1 MKWIFPVGDERIEID
16 LASET
21 SYEWTRIRPGD
32 YLLRVGARSFTVDSI
47 HIDNDQIYLRIDSR
61 SFSFPYLDEQALM
74 LEKLGFHKKSASSK
88 GDLKAPMPGRII
100 SVHVNAGDVVS
111 SGQRLIV
118 LEAMKMENE
127 LRSICDGTVTAVLV
141 QSGQSVEKNTVL
153 IEVQQLG

>member
-21 SYEWTRIRPGD
+21 NYEWTPIRPGD
-32 YLLRVGARSFTVDSI
+32 YLLRVGNRTFTVDSI
-47 HIDNDQIYLRIDSR
+47 RIVDEHVQFRIDSN
-61 SFSFPYLDEQALM
+61 PYSIPFMDEQAVM
-74 LEKLGFHKKSASSK
+74 LEKLGFHKKATTSK

-100 SVHVNAGDVVS
+100 SVHVNVGDVVS

-127 LRSICDGTVTAVLV
+127 LRSILDGTVSAVHV

-153 IEVQQLG
+153 IEVQPLG